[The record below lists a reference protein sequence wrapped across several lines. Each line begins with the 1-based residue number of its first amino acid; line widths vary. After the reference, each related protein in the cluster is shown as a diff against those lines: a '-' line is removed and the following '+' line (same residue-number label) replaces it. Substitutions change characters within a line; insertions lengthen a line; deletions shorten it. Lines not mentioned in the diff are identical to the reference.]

1 MNDSMDTGVDIVQA
15 DEPETVSLGFYSPIE
30 VDLLWTPRLWQ
41 SLIESKTY
49 HSQCGDPD
57 VKTKLEEIVRETIR
71 RESHV
76 NENVVKKNCAALK
89 EKFKDFASLYQRPSK
104 DTFPWTF
111 VEPQDALGSLKS
123 CSKNMAERTIDEQNA

>member
-1 MNDSMDTGVDIVQA
+1 MSGSVDK
-15 DEPETVSLGFYSPIE
+15 TVKVWDVNSGLCVFSGPHLTKQWLE
-30 VDLLWTPRLWQ
+30 
-41 SLIESKTY
+41 
-49 HSQCGDPD
+49 H

-71 RESHV
+71 RKSHI